1 MDRGGEGWGEWE
13 RQRTLPLLPVSFTF
27 PTPFPFTPATWAK
40 TGHTFQVSC
49 VLLATQIPRHCT
61 LLMPIQEE
69 CICDFYFQ
77 CVDLWWYITARG
89 SNIKLSEQQLCSL
102 ALQPGEVEFSRMAH
116 LCPWSICIFSSL
128 LYLPWELLKQG
139 DLPGKNR
146 IIIAKLHF
154 LL

>member
-1 MDRGGEGWGEWE
+1 MKLHHSRKEGQKSLLIGLISFSLVGSPSLYHAAKFIVTKSRCSRHKQGRQNESRDGDRGEGWGEWE
-13 RQRTLPLLPVSFTF
+13 RQRTLPLFPVSFKF

-77 CVDLWWYITARG
+77 CVDLW
-89 SNIKLSEQQLCSL
+89 
-102 ALQPGEVEFSRMAH
+102 
-116 LCPWSICIFSSL
+116 
-128 LYLPWELLKQG
+128 
-139 DLPGKNR
+139 
-146 IIIAKLHF
+146 
-154 LL
+154 